1 MDRGEFL
8 GRVSLFQDLTL
19 RERQDIQGLFREQ
32 QLERDQFIFLEGDAA
47 EYVYI
52 VFEGR
57 VKIVKQAPS
66 GKEVILEVFAA
77 GDVFGGATLLLPR
90 HPATAVSMEPGS
102 LLCLPRLDYLALLKR
117 FSPMALQ
124 LIELLRQ
131 RLSEAHQ
138 VIRGLAADRVET
150 RVARLLFKLADKTG
164 VQGDGGT
171 RLGLHLT
178 RQDIADMVGCTLETA
193 IRTLSRWQ
201 KEGLIKTE
209 EGIITIL
216 NRQELERLLGA
227 G

>member
-1 MDRGEFL
+1 
-8 GRVSLFQDLTL
+8 
-19 RERQDIQGLFREQ
+19 
-32 QLERDQFIFLEGDAA
+32 
-47 EYVYI
+47 
-52 VFEGR
+52 
-57 VKIVKQAPS
+57 
-66 GKEVILEVFAA
+66 
-77 GDVFGGATLLLPR
+77 
-90 HPATAVSMEPGS
+90 
-102 LLCLPRLDYLALLKR
+102 
-117 FSPMALQ
+117 MALQ